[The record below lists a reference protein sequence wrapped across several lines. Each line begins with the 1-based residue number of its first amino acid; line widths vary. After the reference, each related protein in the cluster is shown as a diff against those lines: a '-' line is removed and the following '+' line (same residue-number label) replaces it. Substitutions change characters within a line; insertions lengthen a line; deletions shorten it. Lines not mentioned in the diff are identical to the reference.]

1 MFLRIFKCSGEIEKK
16 AINVDPPI
24 IEILLLQSAQS
35 FGGQLKK
42 PKVSSGCFGDKG
54 SNPTSDAKNEYFQG
68 SFVLYFHHLKC
79 LQQLNVV

>member
-42 PKVSSGCFGDKG
+42 PKVSSGTWVRIPLLMSKMNI
-54 SNPTSDAKNEYFQG
+54 SRALL
-68 SFVLYFHHLKC
+68 SFTFII
-79 LQQLNVV
+79 